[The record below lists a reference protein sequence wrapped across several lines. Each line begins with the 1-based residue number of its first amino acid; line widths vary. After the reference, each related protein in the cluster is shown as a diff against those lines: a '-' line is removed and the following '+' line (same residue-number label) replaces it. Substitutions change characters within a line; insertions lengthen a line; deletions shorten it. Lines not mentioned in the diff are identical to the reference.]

1 MNVYI
6 SADMEG
12 ITGQVTWK
20 ACGAPSGEHYDFAFA
35 RRMMTHDVNAAIR
48 GARRAGAT
56 RVVVKDSHGTSRNIL
71 IDELEPDVELIS
83 GEGAGGDGMV
93 HGIGEG
99 FDCAMLIGYHGM
111 AGTDKGVMEH
121 TITGSNHRVWIG
133 DRQVGE
139 MGMSGM
145 IAAHYG
151 IPIVTVSSD
160 DAGCAEASAFFDRV
174 SIASTKTGYGRYM
187 ARCLHP
193 SETAVRIERAAFE
206 GVESRST
213 VGSYLPSDLTTRI
226 EFNSTNEADFAC
238 RMPGTRKTDGYTVEF
253 TAADVLELHRAMR
266 MLMVLGMSGR

>member
-1 MNVYI
+1 MTVYI

-20 ACGAPSGEHYDFAFA
+20 ACGAPSGEHYDFPFA

-48 GARRAGAT
+48 GARRGGAT
-56 RVVVKDSHGTSRNIL
+56 RVVVKDSHGTSRNLL
-71 IDELEPDVELIS
+71 IDQLEDGTELIS

-99 FDCAMLIGYHGM
+99 FDCALLIGYHAM
-111 AGTDKGVMEH
+111 AGTDRGVMEH
-121 TITGSNHRVWIG
+121 TISGSNHRVWIG

-145 IAAHYG
+145 IAAYYG
-151 IPIVTVSSD
+151 VPIVAVSSD
-160 DAGCAEASAFFDRV
+160 DAGCREASGFFDRV
-174 SIASTKTGYGRYM
+174 ATADVKTGYGRYM

-193 SETAVRIERAAFE
+193 SETSMLIERAAFE
-206 GVESRST
+206 GVQRRST
-213 VGSYLPSDLTTRI
+213 IGSYLPDSLVARI
-226 EFNSTNEADFAC
+226 EFNTTNEADFAC
-238 RMPGTRKTDGYTVEF
+238 RMPGAHKTDGYTVEY

-266 MLMVLGMSGR
+266 MLMSLGLSGR